1 MKSQGIVLHSY
12 EDMLPPSQVSR
23 CPLPRFR
30 GVPCHM
36 LTSPPLLEQVPTTR
50 SCHLCWGSP
59 GKRMLGDLLLGRW
72 GPACA
77 PVLRY
82 IQETGRTMSSVL
94 RNLLTCMHLPPP
106 PNTTVTP
113 RCCVRL
119 CGVRVSASFTAW
131 SSLILGAAVSQGN
144 PLALSH

>member
-94 RNLLTCMHLPPP
+94 RNLLTCVHLPPP
-106 PNTTVTP
+106 PQHHSNP
-113 RCCVRL
+113 EMLCL
-119 CGVRVSASFTAW
+119 PCGVRVSASFTAW